1 MHAQDLVG
9 TRGRCAKDG
18 DRDRRG
24 IGREQRGGPRQRVES
39 REQRA
44 LGVGLFDD
52 RLDDVVGVGEGV
64 ERGGCHDTA
73 QGSVAGRRREL
84 SLLDQSGE
92 AFFDRVPRAVEHRL
106 RDVHQPHDEARLRE
120 DLGDAVAHRA
130 RADDAYGFESSVV
143 LRSDVRRSTF

>member
-1 MHAQDLVG
+1 MPRTLS
-9 TRGRCAKDG
+9 GRVVAAPRTVIEIDEVL
-18 DRDRRG
+18 DASSAD
-24 IGREQRGGPRQRVES
+24 GPRQGVES
-39 REQRA
+39 REQCA

-73 QGSVAGRRREL
+73 QGRVAGRRRER

-106 RDVHQPHDEARLRE
+106 RDVHQPDDEARLRE

-130 RADDAYGFESSVV
+130 RADDA
-143 LRSDVRRSTF
+143 